1 MGFGNRQ
8 NPHQIRQLGTNQ
20 LQSSLEDFETSYLKL
35 IWQHYHMSKYVQLY
49 IKYIA
54 NAVSEI
60 LLNNIKR
67 LAFFLTARNVNYI
80 NVVLNF
86 LSGFLFAAQNK
97 NAGEKKY
104 ITPLSVPSTMN
115 HGLSRKSTNQQTT
128 VQYTRKYLNNH
139 CSPSFL
145 SFFLSQSP
153 NQFFSLKKGEKKL
166 TLTYLLIVINY
177 RCGIFTFI
185 SSVKQCLLYIKKGF
199 SSVKQYR
206 YTYF

>member
-1 MGFGNRQ
+1 M
-8 NPHQIRQLGTNQ
+8 
-20 LQSSLEDFETSYLKL
+20 SSLIFC
-35 IWQHYHMSKYVQLY
+35 
-49 IKYIA
+49 
-54 NAVSEI
+54 
-60 LLNNIKR
+60 
-67 LAFFLTARNVNYI
+67 LAFSSRPKI
-80 NVVLNF
+80 KM
-86 LSGFLFAAQNK
+86 Q
-97 NAGEKKY
+97 EKKY

-153 NQFFSLKKGEKKL
+153 NQFFSLKKRRKKL

-185 SSVKQCLLYIKKGF
+185 SSAPQCLLYIKKGF
-199 SSVKQYR
+199 SVKQYR
-206 YTYF
+206 YVYLFLKSLKDCFMYSVKRFSASCCVRVKQTGPLGQSGVIKNFFAIFENGHACCRSGIILLVKFQKIS